1 VANWILINMKTPD
14 KTYIL
19 ILLIVILGLSLTSY
33 WRFNDF
39 NKSLSEINLP
49 EINFPETNL
58 DDFLQAE
65 EDYQEWI
72 SPDERLKLRYS
83 TKWKSTNDFLSQ
95 ASDQIEVSDILFS
108 AYQLKIKEQTLVF
121 LTVNEFNSEKTLE
134 EIIEKIEQDTEDKD
148 GKIEIISVENG
159 EEITWIEMSLKRSG
173 SPDFYSKVKIIFD
186 EQKTYLIIFTAQ
198 QVYWPEFEEEA
209 NEILNSMELL

>member
-1 VANWILINMKTPD
+1 MKTPD

-58 DDFLQAE
+58 EDFLQTE

-83 TKWKSTNDFLSQ
+83 TKWKSTNDFLSL

-108 AYQLKIKEQTLVF
+108 AYQLKVKEQTLVF
-121 LTVNEFNSEKTLE
+121 LTINEFNSKKTLE
-134 EIIEKIEQDTEDKD
+134 EIIEKIEQDAEEQD
-148 GKIEIISVENG
+148 GKIEIINVENE
-159 EEITWIEMSLKRSG
+159 EEIAWIEISSKRSG
-173 SPDFYSKVKIIFD
+173 SPDFYSKGKFIFD
-186 EQKTYLIIFTAQ
+186 KEKTYLIIFTTQ
-198 QVYWPEFEEEA
+198 QVYWSKFKEEA
-209 NEILNSMELL
+209 NKILNSMELL